1 MNRHFVRAILKLIQ
15 WYVGSII
22 NIDPIAAIVCSF
34 YCRAANTTHIP
45 RGESFHFC
53 LWLCL
58 CMESMLS
65 MLCTCVCAVYGA
77 QKSFLC
83 WGLWGLLFYHTLCG
97 VWPARSTAFS
107 VWRATKNSEHG
118 WDTRIQLD
126 EISPCFRRADLTRRN
141 GKEVI
146 FEDGE
151 RLLAQ
156 ATW

>member
-65 MLCTCVCAVYGA
+65 KWVCCVLACVLYMAHKKVFCAGDCEDYYFIIRCAECGPLAALLFPFDEPQKIANMVETHESSWMKYLHVSGA
-77 QKSFLC
+77 QT
-83 WGLWGLLFYHTLCG
+83 W
-97 VWPARSTAFS
+97 
-107 VWRATKNSEHG
+107 
-118 WDTRIQLD
+118 LD
-126 EISPCFRRADLTRRN
+126 EME
-141 GKEVI
+141 K
-146 FEDGE
+146 
-151 RLLAQ
+151 RLFSRMARGC
-156 ATW
+156 